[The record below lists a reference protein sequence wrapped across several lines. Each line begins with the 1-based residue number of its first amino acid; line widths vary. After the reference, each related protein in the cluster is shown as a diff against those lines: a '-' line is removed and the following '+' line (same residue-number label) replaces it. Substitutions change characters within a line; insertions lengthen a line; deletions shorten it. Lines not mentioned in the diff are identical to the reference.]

1 MVFGENSKG
10 LTDMLTLTIILGVA
24 TLILAVM
31 QYHTNNKNI
40 KLEVQNE
47 LLESRMESM
56 CEKLAEAHLPSV
68 EEPLK
73 IDDVVRAIRH
83 AGYMPDRIENRI
95 GFMAAGEQF
104 YVEIGRL
111 PSIFLIRTYTLTPGE
126 WDIDLLKQAAHL
138 MSDELL
144 MVKATIS
151 EDADGANIQFFVG
164 ACDANYAS
172 FRDNLTRY
180 MSLIEQGGVRV
191 RELHNKLAE
200 QKRYAAIGL
209 NPFQSENQQE
219 KKLLS

>member
-1 MVFGENSKG
+1 
-10 LTDMLTLTIILGVA
+10 MLTLPIILGAA
-24 TLILAVM
+24 TLVLVVM
-31 QYHTNNKNI
+31 QYRTNNKNI

-56 CEKLAEAHLPSV
+56 YEKLAEAHLPSV

-83 AGYMPDRIENRI
+83 AGYMPDKIENRI
-95 GFMAAGEQF
+95 GFMASGEQF

-111 PSIFLIRTYTLTPGE
+111 PSLFLIKTYNLAPE
-126 WDIDLLKQAAHL
+126 DWDIDLLKQAAHL

-144 MVKATIS
+144 MVKATIAD
-151 EDADGANIQFFVG
+151 DADGATIQFFVG

-180 MSLIEQGGVRV
+180 MGLIAHGSVRV

-200 QKRYAAIGL
+200 QKRYAAIGR
-209 NPFQSENQQE
+209 NPFQSENQQG